1 MQHILNLAHYRDLLE
16 KEENLNLQKKSLLL
30 ENKSELLEFLSYS
43 SKLQNSISY
52 QNRGKYYSLISQY
65 LDDLITSQFFQWEF
79 LELEKK
85 DAEAAKIFL
94 NDIKQSQMFSID
106 LIAIKFGS
114 LVNKISELS
123 ALAQEFGPIR
133 VLITKTFWNQSKK
146 FILKW

>member
-85 DAEAAKIFL
+85 DAEAAKILL